1 MGLKFVCVKIDVL
14 VRVPGAGVC
23 AGHLR
28 HAGGH
33 HVHPPLELRREQ
45 QEEGQQEDDHPQSL
59 GQAEAGGVR
68 PGETLCGGAARQ

>member
-1 MGLKFVCVKIDVL
+1 MLQL
-14 VRVPGAGVC
+14 HLPVRVPGAGVR
-23 AGHLR
+23 ARHLR
-28 HAGGH
+28 HPHRH